1 MQARSTAWLLAWLA
15 FSIPLTVHAETPA
28 EKIDPE
34 QEKFFEEKV
43 RPLLATHCYSCHG
56 PEKQESGLRLDSR
69 KAILLG
75 SESGKVAEPGNP
87 EESSLIHAIRYEGY
101 EMPPEGQLKAE
112 EIKSLEHWVKLGMPW
127 PEGDAETAAPLSF
140 DELLVEHRKTHWS
153 YQPITD
159 PAPPSVE
166 PVDGKDWPRNAL
178 DHFVLARLQAAGMS
192 PSPEADKRTLIRR
205 ATYSLHGLPPT
216 PEEVAAFESDTS
228 EGAYEKVIDRLLESP
243 RYGQHWGRH
252 WLDIARYSD
261 TRGYAFGGQERRFPN
276 AYTYRDYVV
285 EAMNADLPYD
295 QFIKEQL
302 AADFLVEEEG
312 DTRLAALGLIRVGRQ
327 YINGQETIDDRVDVV
342 TRGLQAMTVSCA
354 RCHNHKYDALHQAD
368 YYSLHGVFSS
378 IDEDNPLIGTPNEE
392 DPAYQAFQKKV
403 AEQEQK
409 IAEHDRKLFETVRQ
423 ENSQHFFDYLIRV
436 VKEAKEEDYDALEF
450 STFNSGNVR
459 RRQLETWK
467 RFLEPRLK
475 AEDPVWG
482 PLAQL
487 KDVPEDQFAAKVE
500 ELKPQWQAEGE
511 TQQPPGLNPML
522 RDALIARNPTR
533 LIEVVDVYEKLFQ
546 AAVKPWVE
554 GNFELDVLETIEGPE
569 RQVANAVLRPESPL
583 RVDQEV
589 AVASQR
595 RDERNERQKFETE
608 IVRLSTNDPGAPP
621 RAMAVKDKP
630 NPVNPVIFL
639 RGNPGRRGDKVD
651 RRFLQVLKPDEDT
664 KFKNGSGRLELAQYI
679 VADDNPLT
687 SRVMANRVWM
697 QHFDRA
703 LVTTPSDFGIR
714 SDAPSHPDLLDHL
727 ATKFRTEGWSLKKLH
742 RYLLTSATYRQTSID
757 RPEMRAKD
765 PENKL
770 LWKVNRRRL
779 SFEEIR
785 DSLLATGGNLDDT
798 LGGRPI
804 EILKDPYPPRRTL
817 YGLIDRQ
824 ELPGVY
830 RAFDFP
836 NPDATSPERPRTTV
850 PQQALYMMNN
860 QFTIRQA
867 EMLAKRARDT
877 ESMATE
883 EALAQLYQA
892 TFQRTPT
899 DRERELILDYL
910 EQAPAEAAEGDTA
923 TTLEPWVQVAHLL
936 MQSNEFMFVD

>member
-1 MQARSTAWLLAWLA
+1 MHARSTAWLLAWLA
-15 FSIPLTVHAETPA
+15 FSIPLTVHAETTA

-127 PEGDAETAAPLSF
+127 PAGDTESAAPLSF

-166 PVDGKDWPRNAL
+166 PVDGKDWPRNEL
-178 DHFVLARLQAAGMS
+178 DHFVLSRLQAEGMT

-216 PEEVAAFESDTS
+216 PEEVASFESDTS
-228 EGAYEKVIDRLLESP
+228 EDAYAKVIDRLLESP

-252 WLDIARYSD
+252 WLDVARYSD
-261 TRGYAFGGQERRFPN
+261 TRGYAFGGRERRFPH

-302 AADFLVEEEG
+302 AADFFVEEG

-327 YINGQETIDDRVDVV
+327 FINGQETIDDRVDVV

-378 IDEDNPLIGTPNEE
+378 IEEDDPLIGTPNEE
-392 DPAYQAFQKKV
+392 DPAYQEFKKKV

-409 IAEHDRKLFETVRQ
+409 MAEHDRKIFETVRK
-423 ENSQHFFDYLIRV
+423 ETSQHFFDYLIRV
-436 VKEAKEEDYDALEF
+436 VMEAKEEDYDALEF

-459 RRQLETWK
+459 RRQLETWN

-500 ELKPQWQAEGE
+500 ELKPQWQAEGD

-546 AAVKPWVE
+546 AAVKPWAE
-554 GNFELDVLETIEGPE
+554 GNFESGLLDTLEGPQ
-569 RQVANAVLRPESPL
+569 RQLADAVLLSESPL
-583 RVDQEV
+583 MVNQEV
-589 AVASQR
+589 AVGSQR
-595 RDERNERQKFETE
+595 RDERAERQKFETA
-608 IVRLSTNDPGAPP
+608 IVRLSANDPGAPP

-687 SRVMANRVWM
+687 ARVMVNRVWM

-742 RYLLTSATYRQTSID
+742 RYLLSSATYRQTSID
-757 RPEMRAKD
+757 RPEMRVKD

-770 LWKVNRRRL
+770 LWKMNRRRL
-779 SFEEIR
+779 RFEEVR

-804 EILKDPYPPRRTL
+804 EILKEPYPPRRTL

-860 QFTIRQA
+860 PFTIRQA
-867 EMLAKRARDT
+867 ELLAQRARDSD
-877 ESMATE
+877 SMATE
-883 EALAQLYQA
+883 EAMAQLYQVA
-892 TFQRTPT
+892 FQRSPT

-910 EQAPAEAAEGDTA
+910 EQGPAEAAEGDTA

-936 MQSNEFMFVD
+936 LQSNEFMFVD

>member
-1 MQARSTAWLLAWLA
+1 MHARSTAWLLAWLA
-15 FSIPLTVHAETPA
+15 FSIPLTVHAETTEA
-28 EKIDPE
+28 KIDPD

-43 RPLLATHCYSCHG
+43 RPLLANHCYSCHG

-75 SESGKVAEPGNP
+75 SESGKVAQPGNP

-101 EMPPEGQLKAE
+101 EMPPEGQLKAD
-112 EIKSLEHWVKLGMPW
+112 EIKALEHWVKLGMPW
-127 PEGDAETAAPLSF
+127 PEGDGETAAPLSF
-140 DELLVEHRKTHWS
+140 DELLVEHRKSHWS
-153 YQPITD
+153 YQAITD

-166 PVDGKDWPRNAL
+166 PVDGKEWPRNEL

-216 PEEVAAFESDTS
+216 PDEVAAFESDTS
-228 EGAYEKVIDRLLESP
+228 EDAFAKVIDRLLESP

-252 WLDIARYSD
+252 WLDVARYSD

-285 EAMNADLPYD
+285 EAINADLPYD

-302 AADFLVEEEG
+302 AADYFVEEG

-327 YINGQETIDDRVDVV
+327 FINGQETIDDRVDVV

-378 IDEDNPLIGTPNEE
+378 IDEDDPLIGTPNEE
-392 DPAYQAFQKKV
+392 DPAYQEFKKKV

-409 IAEHDRKLFETVRQ
+409 IAEHDRKMFETVRK
-423 ENSQHFFDYLIRV
+423 ENSQHFFDYIVRV
-436 VKEAKEEDYDALEF
+436 VLEAKDEEYDALEF

-487 KDVPEDQFAAKVE
+487 KGVPEDQFAEKVE

-511 TQQPPGLNPML
+511 AQQPPGLNPKL

-554 GNFELDVLETIEGPE
+554 GNFDLGVLETIEGPE
-569 RQVANAVLRPESPL
+569 RQLANAVLRPESPL
-583 RVDQEV
+583 RVDQEA
-589 AVASQR
+589 AVASKR
-595 RDERNERQKFETE
+595 RDEREARQKFETE

-664 KFKNGSGRLELAQYI
+664 KFKNGSGRLELAEYI

-697 QHFDRA
+697 QHFDQA

-742 RYLLTSATYRQTSID
+742 RYLLTSATYRQASID

-770 LWKVNRRRL
+770 LWKMNRRRL
-779 SFEEIR
+779 SFEEVR

-804 EILKDPYPPRRTL
+804 EILKEPYPPRRTL

-867 EMLAKRARDT
+867 EMLAKRAQDN
-877 ESMATE
+877 ESMAAE
-883 EALAQLYQA
+883 KALVHLYQA

-910 EQAPAEAAEGDTA
+910 EQGPAEAAEGDTP

-936 MQSNEFMFVD
+936 LQSNEFMFVD